1 MTVLDYI
8 APVLAF
14 LISFAALLGMIRFRP
29 AWLPLDRPNTRSLH
43 RDPVPRAGGMAI
55 LLGAGLGSAMVAT
68 WDIAW
73 LAIALIPAAVSWTD
87 DRRGVHAAVRF
98 GAQILAAI
106 LFLLASSHTP
116 PWAMLLLT
124 VLGIAWISNLFN
136 FMDGSD
142 GLAGGMAAIGFGCYA
157 IAAWMAG
164 HPQLSLVC
172 WCLVAGSAAFLIFNF
187 PPARIFM
194 GDVGSVPLGFLAA
207 TIGLFGWSEAIW
219 PIWFPFLVFSYFTID
234 ATVTLLRRVIRR
246 ERVWQAHREHAYQRL
261 IRSGWS
267 HRRLALIS
275 WGVMFLTGI
284 TALLLQG
291 ESISVVT
298 AGLGGWSIVYA
309 SLLIAVEVR
318 WRRSS
323 VARGNLSV

>member
-14 LISFAALLGMIRFRP
+14 LISFAALVWMIRYRP
-29 AWLPLDRPNTRSLH
+29 EWLPLDRPNARSLH
-43 RDPVPRAGGMAI
+43 RDPVPRAGGLAI
-55 LLGAGLGSAMVAT
+55 LLGAGLGSAMAAT
-68 WDIAW
+68 LDTVW
-73 LAIALIPAAVSWTD
+73 LAIALIPAAVSWID
-87 DRRGVHAAVRF
+87 DRRGVHVGIRF

-106 LFLLASSHTP
+106 VFLWASSNTL
-116 PWAMLLLT
+116 PWAMLLFT
-124 VLGIAWISNLFN
+124 VLGIAWMSNLFN

-142 GLAGGMAAIGFGCYA
+142 GLAGGMAAIGFGCYGV
-157 IAAWMAG
+157 AAWMAG
-164 HPQLSLVC
+164 YPQLSVAC
-172 WCLVAGSAAFLIFNF
+172 WCLVASNLAFLIFNF

-207 TIGLFGWSEAIW
+207 SIGLFGWSEAIW

-267 HRRLALIS
+267 HRRLALMS
-275 WGVMFLTGI
+275 WGVMLLAGA
-284 TALLLQG
+284 TALLLLG
-291 ESISVVT
+291 EPISVVIT
-298 AGLGGWSIVYA
+298 GLGGWSIVYA

-318 WRRSS
+318 WRRSN
-323 VARGNLSV
+323 VARGDLSV